1 MKGFSVLV
9 IDDQPVIG
17 HLLQAYLGK
26 IGHQCQYAPSG
37 EEALKLYTQH
47 PFDLVLVDQGMPGLD
62 GLQTTRLVR
71 ELQQSSGW
79 RPILMFSGNVEA
91 EAQVAAM
98 EAGCDGFVAK
108 PVNLEVLAAKIR
120 SFQRIAEM
128 QEQIARQ
135 NRELL
140 DYRTQDKEERNI
152 SAYLMNQ
159 MARTA
164 NLEGRKLD
172 YFLQPVREVS
182 GDLLLAWRASNGDNY
197 ALLADATGHDLPAAL
212 SLLPISDTFYSMAAK
227 GFSLE
232 GIARKLNRKC
242 TEYLPSNRFVALLIA
257 LYSPLDGTLQV
268 WNGGIPGALL
278 LADDGQILKRFDS
291 LNFPIGVLEEDD
303 PLFSSQVE
311 TFHISN
317 SCQFCMFS
325 DGLIETESDLGEPF
339 GLHGVEKA
347 LLGISAGQRVAHLQD
362 QLARHANGIRP
373 HDDIAYMQLY
383 CEPAKLEVYAAQQVC
398 HSCQPWGLQLQL
410 NAEQLRNHDLEPL
423 ISSFCQSLG
432 LDIAQHGLF
441 SLVLRELLSNAIE
454 HGLLQL
460 DPSIKHLSYGFERYL
475 QLRKTALQ
483 KLEQAD
489 LNVTIQQVCKQGTQR
504 LSITVTDSGAG
515 FDFKGYQTNLDKEQ
529 FHGRG
534 LYLLS
539 QLCADLQFSGAGNKV
554 TAVLQWS

>member
-1 MKGFSVLV
+1 MKALNVLV
-9 IDDQPVIG
+9 IDDQPAIG
-17 HLLQAYLGK
+17 RLLQAYLSK

-37 EEALKLYTQH
+37 EEALKIYTQH

-62 GLQTTRLVR
+62 GRQTTRLLR
-71 ELQQSSGW
+71 ELQQSMGW

-91 EAQVAAM
+91 EAQVAAL
-98 EAGCDGFVAK
+98 EAGCDGFVGK
-108 PVNLEVLAAKIR
+108 PVNLEVLAAKIH

-140 DYRTQDKEERNI
+140 DYRARDKEERNI
-152 SAYLMNQ
+152 SAYLMNR

-182 GDLLLAWRASNGDNY
+182 GDLLLTWRASNGDHY
-197 ALLADATGHDLPAAL
+197 VLLADATGHDLPAAL
-212 SLLPISDTFYSMAAK
+212 SLLPISETFYNMAAK

-232 GIARKLNRKC
+232 GIARKLNRKS
-242 TEYLPSNRFVALLIA
+242 TEYLPVNRFVALLLV

-278 LADDGQILKRFDS
+278 VTDDGRVLQRFDS
-291 LNFPIGVLEEDD
+291 LNFPIGILEEND
-303 PLFSSQVE
+303 PLFSSQIE
-311 TFHISN
+311 TVHIGEN
-317 SCQFCMFS
+317 CQFCMFS
-325 DGLIETESDLGEPF
+325 DGLIEAESCTGEHF
-339 GLHGVEKA
+339 GLHGVETA
-347 LLGISAGQRVAHLQD
+347 LLGIPPGQRVARLQE
-362 QLARHANGIRP
+362 QLARHTAGTPP
-373 HDDIAYMQLY
+373 HDDIAYMHIY
-383 CEPAKLEVYAAQQVC
+383 CEPAKLEVQPTQPLC
-398 HSCQPWGLQLQL
+398 HTCKPWSLQLQL

-432 LDIAQHGLF
+432 LEPAQHGLF

-460 DPSIKHLSYGFERYL
+460 DSSIKHLSDGFDRYL
-475 QLRKTALQ
+475 QVRHAALQ
-483 KLEQAD
+483 KLEQGD
-489 LNVTIQQVCKQGTQR
+489 LNVEIQQVCTQGKQR
-504 LSITVTDSGAG
+504 LSVSVTDSGAG
-515 FDFKGYQTNLDKEQ
+515 FDFEAYQANLDEEQ

-534 LYLLS
+534 LYLLR
-539 QLCADLQFSGAGNKV
+539 QLCADLQFAGTGNQV
-554 TAVLQWS
+554 TATLQW